1 MVALT
6 RVLLDEIVDA
16 GVLRHI
22 GDGISQDAVDGISD
36 VFVRGPEGTF
46 NRVAGAVVF
55 GHLRAVCR
63 GGDDGDIGFGGD
75 VVAHVALETSA

>member
-36 VFVRGPEGTF
+36 VFVRGLEGTF
-46 NRVAGAVVF
+46 T
-55 GHLRAVCR
+55 
-63 GGDDGDIGFGGD
+63 
-75 VVAHVALETSA
+75 E